1 MLNLVTET
9 EPEISGVRYHT
20 GITKEALASLYR
32 ECWVYA
38 SPSLYEGF
46 GLLYLEA
53 MASGTSVLA
62 TANPGRIE
70 VTGGGEYGS
79 LADDMEFVPKL
90 IDLLSREDL
99 RCEMVNKGLKRAEE
113 LSLERMLDQY
123 ESLFRNIAEGI
134 TE

>member
-1 MLNLVTET
+1 M
-9 EPEISGVRYHT
+9 
-20 GITKEALASLYR
+20 
-32 ECWVYA
+32 
-38 SPSLYEGF
+38 
-46 GLLYLEA
+46 
-53 MASGTSVLA
+53 
-62 TANPGRIE
+62 
-70 VTGGGEYGS
+70 

-90 IDLLSREDL
+90 IDLLSREEL